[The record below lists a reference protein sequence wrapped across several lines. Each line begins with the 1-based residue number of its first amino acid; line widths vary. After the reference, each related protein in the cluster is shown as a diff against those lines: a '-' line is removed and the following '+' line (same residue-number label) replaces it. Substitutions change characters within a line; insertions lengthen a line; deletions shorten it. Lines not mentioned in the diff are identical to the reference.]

1 MILTKYKLG
10 DLIEPFNKQ
19 CNIPNLT
26 IWDISGINSDKE
38 FFEPSKQIG
47 KDTSKYK
54 IVPQNYFACNLMHV
68 GRDMVLPIALNYTS
82 NTKIVSPAYTVFK
95 IKNNIPLLIN
105 YFYIMLKSSE
115 CDRYFWFHT
124 DSSIRDGM
132 SWEDFCDLEIKLPPL
147 SIQQK
152 YVNIYNAMIA
162 NQQCYEHKLN
172 DLKFICEAY
181 IDK

>member
-47 KDTSKYK
+47 EDTSKYK
-54 IVPQNYFACNLMHV
+54 LVPQNYFACNLMHV
-68 GRDMVLPIALNYTS
+68 GRDMVLPIALNYTA

-115 CDRYFWFHT
+115 CDRYF
-124 DSSIRDGM
+124 
-132 SWEDFCDLEIKLPPL
+132 
-147 SIQQK
+147 
-152 YVNIYNAMIA
+152 
-162 NQQCYEHKLN
+162 
-172 DLKFICEAY
+172 
-181 IDK
+181 